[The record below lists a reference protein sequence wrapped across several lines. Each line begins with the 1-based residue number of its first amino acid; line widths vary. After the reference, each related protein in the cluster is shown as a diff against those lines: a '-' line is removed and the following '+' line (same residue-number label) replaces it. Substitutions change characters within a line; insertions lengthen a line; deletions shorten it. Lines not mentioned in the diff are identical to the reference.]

1 MDEIVLFTF
10 YFLFFSLSFLSSQI
24 SFSPSHRQIP
34 LPFFF
39 LNHLTTQTALCL
51 ILLTS
56 MSHSPNLSLTDDTSH
71 KQKNQVPKFQL
82 FSCFWSRL
90 SFQLW
95 FFTGGAKA
103 TVEKRQT
110 RLWSRSAS
118 ASPPHH
124 QHRSTH
130 FTFLLSALS
139 FSSSSYK
146 FMIDFA
152 LFTDLLRSR
161 EGEAVV

>member
-1 MDEIVLFTF
+1 MKLF
-10 YFLFFSLSFLSSQI
+10 YLLFFSLSFVSSEI
-24 SFSPSHRQIP
+24 SFSPSHRQIR

-39 LNHLTTQTALCL
+39 LKHLTTQTALCL

-56 MSHSPNLSLTDDTSH
+56 MSHSPNLSLTHDASH
-71 KQKNQVPKFQL
+71 KQKKQVPKFQL

-103 TVEKRQT
+103 TAEKPQT
-110 RLWSRSAS
+110 RLWSRRSAS
-118 ASPPHH
+118 TSPLHH

-130 FTFLLSALS
+130 FTFLLSALF
-139 FSSSSYK
+139 FSSSSFK
-146 FMIDFA
+146 FIIDFA
-152 LFTDLLRSR
+152 LFTDLLKSR
-161 EGEAVV
+161 E